1 MHPDR
6 KVAGTVR
13 DDRVRRQAL
22 PKMREDIGEID
33 PAGSRPMTEP
43 VLEAGVGGRGPVGPA

>member
-22 PKMREDIGEID
+22 PEMREDIGEID

-43 VLEAGVGGRGPVGPA
+43 VLEVGVAGRGPVGPA